1 MTEREIAGQ
10 AGNDETERIKPAIK
24 GIAADRRRPFSRA
37 GGGRRGRWRA
47 CARSGGEIAGQ
58 ARDEGKR
65 VRDEEGRYQRVLL
78 REGRGNRRLQRLKWM
93 LFCVHIMQR

>member
-37 GGGRRGRWRA
+37 GGHA
-47 CARSGGEIAGQ
+47 PEA
-58 ARDEGKR
+58 
-65 VRDEEGRYQRVLL
+65 EGRSRVKPAM
-78 REGRGNRRLQRLKWM
+78 RGNESAMRKDDINVSSYGRDGATEGCSGSNGCFSVFTLCKDSRN
-93 LFCVHIMQR
+93 

>member
-47 CARSGGEIAGQ
+47 CAKSGGEIAGQ

-78 REGRGNRRLQRLKWM
+78 REGRGNRRL
-93 LFCVHIMQR
+93 